1 MTTAETNQRD
11 SVIDSVADWLMTHA
25 LTGTR
30 SVPELLQGCCD
41 RLRAGGVPV
50 WRANLSYRTLHPQ
63 FQGLSITWAHPDK
76 LEVTKFP
83 HSDTVPESFRQGPHY
98 HRLQTLI
105 PYLRRHLTGPE
116 ELLDYS
122 VLTELRDAG
131 GTDYLAYITAFD
143 AEGTDGVI
151 GSWATDRPD
160 GFTNQHISA
169 LMRIQ
174 RRLGVACKV
183 TIREQTAHN
192 VVSAYL
198 GPKSAEKILA
208 GQIKPG
214 DGEAIRTALWYS
226 DLRDSTEMAERM
238 PPENFLADLNTYFA
252 CSAGAV
258 IKHGGQVLTLIG
270 DALLAIFPVG
280 DVFATDAEACG
291 AALAAGIEAEAAIG
305 AVNAERSEPLR
316 FGIGL
321 HLGDVIYGNIGTT
334 ERLQFTVVGRAV
346 NQVAR
351 LESLTKEL
359 SQPILASTNFMEN
372 ASAQWRRLGDFQLR
386 GIGMETTVYA
396 PYQPD
401 GAASE

>member
-1 MTTAETNQRD
+1 MTTELNQRD

-25 LTGTR
+25 LTGA
-30 SVPELLQGCCD
+30 SGVPEVLQGCCE

-63 FQGLSITWAHPDK
+63 FQGLSIIWTHPDK

-83 HSDTVPESFRQGPHY
+83 HSESVPELFKHSPHY
-98 HRLQTLI
+98 HMLQTLI

-116 ELLDYS
+116 ELLDYPI
-122 VLTELRDAG
+122 LTELRDDG
-131 GTDYLAYITAFD
+131 GTDYLAYLTAFN
-143 AEGTDGVI
+143 AEATDGLI

-160 GFTNQHISA
+160 GFTDQHISA

-192 VVSAYL
+192 IFSAYL
-198 GPKSAEKILA
+198 GPKSAQKVLA

-214 DGEAIRTALWYS
+214 DGESIRAALWYS
-226 DLRDSTEMAERM
+226 DLRDSTEMSERM
-238 PPENFLADLNTYFA
+238 SPEKFLAELNAYFA

-258 IKHGGQVLTLIG
+258 IKHGGQVLNLIG
-270 DALLAIFPVG
+270 DALLAIFPVDDLFG
-280 DVFATDAEACG
+280 TDTAACK
-291 AALAAGIEAEAAIG
+291 AALAAAVDAETEIG
-305 AVNAERSEPLR
+305 SVNAERSEPLR

-321 HLGDVIYGNIGTT
+321 HLGDVIYGNIGTAQ
-334 ERLQFTVVGRAV
+334 RLQFTVVGSAV

-351 LESLTKEL
+351 LESLTKQL
-359 SQPILASTNFMEN
+359 SQPVLASAAFTEN
-372 ASAQWRRLGDFQLR
+372 VPAEWKQLGEFRLR
-386 GIGMETTVYA
+386 GIGTETTVYA
-396 PYQPD
+396 PRP
-401 GAASE
+401 A